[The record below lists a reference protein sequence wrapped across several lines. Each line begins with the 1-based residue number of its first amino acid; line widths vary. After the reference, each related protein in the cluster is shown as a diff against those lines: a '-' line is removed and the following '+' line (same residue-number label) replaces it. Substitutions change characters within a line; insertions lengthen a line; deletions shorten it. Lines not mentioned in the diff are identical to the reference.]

1 MRPITRRQLVHVL
14 GGTAATLAISP
25 RALAQRA
32 DDEIIIGQSLDL
44 SGPQS
49 ANGRDIRAGA
59 EARIHQVNTNG
70 GIGGRKLVLEVLDD
84 KFDPRQAAEN
94 AALLVKEK
102 NAVALLGAVGNPS
115 AAALQKFAN
124 SNKVVVVG
132 SQAGNPV
139 LTGSQPRYDFYVT
152 ANYRTEADY
161 CVAQLKSMGLARIAT
176 FFPNDEMGNVVTQT
190 AREAVG
196 RHGAS
201 LAAAISYDRQKPD
214 FAAAVLQ
221 LRNSQTQAVVMAA
234 PTKTAS
240 SFIRA
245 VNEAQLGIRIVAFS
259 VVSMTGVQ
267 QEIQDLSAGTMFSQP
282 LPYPRGNTSRF
293 VQVFQRAMKEERTRL
308 NYSHLHG
315 YLAASV
321 LIEGLKES
329 TGAGS
334 DRLVQALE
342 RSKGYDLNGYAIRYA
357 REQREGSSFVEMVL
371 LGRDGR
377 IVR

>member
-1 MRPITRRQLVHVL
+1 MRPITRRQLVHAL
-14 GGTAATLAISP
+14 GGTAATLAIAP
-25 RALAQRA
+25 RALAQRTEG
-32 DDEIIIGQSLDL
+32 DLVIGQSLDL

-49 ANGRDIRAGA
+49 ANGQDIRAGA
-59 EARIHQVNTNG
+59 EARIHQANKDG

-94 AALLVKEK
+94 AALLVNEK

-115 AAALQKFAN
+115 AAALQRFAN
-124 SNKVVVVG
+124 TNKVVVVG

-139 LTGSQPRYDFYVT
+139 LTGSRPRYDFYVT

-161 CVAQLKSMGLARIAT
+161 CVAQLKSMGLERIAT
-176 FFPNDEMGNVVTQT
+176 FFPNDEMGDVVTQT
-190 AREAVG
+190 ARVAVG
-196 RHGAS
+196 RHGAA
-201 LAAAISYDRQKPD
+201 LATVISYDRQKPD
-214 FAAAVLQ
+214 FAAAVQQ

-267 QEIQDLSAGTMFSQP
+267 QEIKDLSAGTVFSQP

-293 VQVFQRAMKEERTRL
+293 VQAFQRAMNEDPARL

-321 LIEGLKES
+321 LVEGLKES
-329 TGAGS
+329 AGAGS

-342 RSKGYDLNGYAIRYA
+342 RSKGYDLNGYAVRYT